1 MLSKVII
8 HQQLFI
14 IFSFFLLIF
23 NYFAN
28 FIDSYPSYLIWI
40 ALFFV
45 STLGVSHGALDGK
58 LILRGISKISQRI
71 ILFGLYVALVIL
83 GWYLWISYPEIGLLI
98 LLIMSVFHFGNS
110 DLKFLKLVDLNTK
123 LAWGFTMTFLP
134 ILFQR
139 DIVESIF
146 YNLIAMNIPDHFVE
160 AIYYILILSIIR
172 IYWIVIIAI
181 IKSMSK
187 VVWFKD
193 KDVLLVLE
201 FTFLIILSHFTHPF
215 VWFAIYFCG
224 LHAVRSLIDSN
235 YENLTFTPEK
245 CRRQV
250 DLSKEIY
257 KLGKERKD
265 QKISLC
271 SILNN
276 GYIAAHFGIL
286 MVWKGPKKQ
295 MADEFKKDCVSFCKA
310 METFSKL
317 FGKQLITP
325 EEWRKRHEDY
335 DKYLEGFG
343 AKLA

>member
-1 MLSKVII
+1 MGFLKNMLNKVII

-14 IFSFFLLIF
+14 IFSLFLLIF

-28 FIDSYPSYLIWI
+28 FINSYPSYLIWI

-110 DLKFLKLVDLNTK
+110 DLKSLKLIDLNTK

-134 ILFQR
+134 ILFKR

-146 YNLIAMNIPDHFVE
+146 YNLIGMNIPDLFIEV
-160 AIYYILILSIIR
+160 IYCILIFSIIR
-172 IYWIVIIAI
+172 IYWSVISGIVN
-181 IKSMSK
+181 SMSK

-224 LHAVRSLIDSN
+224 LHGVRSLIDSN
-235 YENLTFTPEK
+235 FNWS
-245 CRRQV
+245 V
-250 DLSKEIY
+250 DLKWLVVFTFPVVVFIGFTYGRYWNADVYSLIFPI
-257 KLGKERKD
+257 LG
-265 QKISLC
+265 SLT
-271 SILNN
+271 
-276 GYIAAHFGIL
+276 IAHMSL
-286 MVWKGPKKQ
+286 PSLVR
-295 MADEFKKDCVSFCKA
+295 
-310 METFSKL
+310 
-317 FGKQLITP
+317 LI
-325 EEWRKRHEDY
+325 KR
-335 DKYLEGFG
+335 
-343 AKLA
+343 

>member
-1 MLSKVII
+1 MLNKVII

-14 IFSFFLLIF
+14 IFSLFLLIF

-28 FIDSYPSYLIWI
+28 FINSYPSYLIWI

-83 GWYLWISYPEIGLLI
+83 GWYLWISYPEIGLLV

-110 DLKFLKLVDLNTK
+110 DLKSLKLIDLNTK

-134 ILFQR
+134 ILFKR

-146 YNLIAMNIPDHFVE
+146 YNLIGMKIPDLFIEV
-160 AIYYILILSIIR
+160 IYCILIFSIIR
-172 IYWIVIIAI
+172 IYWSVISSIVN
-181 IKSMSK
+181 SMSK

-235 YENLTFTPEK
+235 FNWS
-245 CRRQV
+245 V
-250 DLSKEIY
+250 DLKWLVAFTFPVAVFIGFTYGRYWNADVYSLIFPI
-257 KLGKERKD
+257 LG
-265 QKISLC
+265 SLT
-271 SILNN
+271 
-276 GYIAAHFGIL
+276 IAHMSL
-286 MVWKGPKKQ
+286 PSLVR
-295 MADEFKKDCVSFCKA
+295 
-310 METFSKL
+310 
-317 FGKQLITP
+317 LI
-325 EEWRKRHEDY
+325 KR
-335 DKYLEGFG
+335 
-343 AKLA
+343 

>member
-1 MLSKVII
+1 MLNKVII

-14 IFSFFLLIF
+14 IFLLFLLIF
-23 NYFAN
+23 NHFAN
-28 FIDSYPSYLIWI
+28 FVNSYPSYLIWI

-58 LILRGISKISQRI
+58 LIWRGINKISQRI

-83 GWYLWISYPEIGLLI
+83 GWYLWISYPEIGLLV

-110 DLKFLKLVDLNTK
+110 DLKSLRLIDLSTK

-134 ILFQR
+134 ILFKR

-146 YNLIAMNIPDHFVE
+146 YNLIGMNIPDLFIEV
-160 AIYYILILSIIR
+160 IYCILIFSIIR
-172 IYWIVIIAI
+172 IYWSVISSIVN
-181 IKSMSK
+181 SMSK

-235 YENLTFTPEK
+235 FNWS
-245 CRRQV
+245 V
-250 DLSKEIY
+250 DLKWLVVFTFPVAVFIGFTYGRYWNADVYSLIFPI
-257 KLGKERKD
+257 LG
-265 QKISLC
+265 SLT
-271 SILNN
+271 
-276 GYIAAHFGIL
+276 IAHMSL
-286 MVWKGPKKQ
+286 PSLVR
-295 MADEFKKDCVSFCKA
+295 
-310 METFSKL
+310 
-317 FGKQLITP
+317 LI
-325 EEWRKRHEDY
+325 KR
-335 DKYLEGFG
+335 
-343 AKLA
+343 

>member
-1 MLSKVII
+1 MLNKVII

-14 IFSFFLLIF
+14 IFSLFLLIF

-83 GWYLWISYPEIGLLI
+83 GWYLWISYPEIGLLV

-110 DLKFLKLVDLNTK
+110 DLKSLRLIDLSTK

-134 ILFQR
+134 ILFKR

-146 YNLIAMNIPDHFVE
+146 YNLIGMNIPDLFIEV
-160 AIYYILILSIIR
+160 IYCILIFSIIR
-172 IYWIVIIAI
+172 IYWSAIGGIVN
-181 IKSMSK
+181 SMSK

-224 LHAVRSLIDSN
+224 LHGVRSLIDSN
-235 YENLTFTPEK
+235 FNWS
-245 CRRQV
+245 V
-250 DLSKEIY
+250 DLKWLVAFTFPVAVFIGFTYGRYWNADVYSLIFPI
-257 KLGKERKD
+257 LG
-265 QKISLC
+265 SLT
-271 SILNN
+271 
-276 GYIAAHFGIL
+276 IAHMSL
-286 MVWKGPKKQ
+286 PSLVR
-295 MADEFKKDCVSFCKA
+295 
-310 METFSKL
+310 
-317 FGKQLITP
+317 LI
-325 EEWRKRHEDY
+325 KR
-335 DKYLEGFG
+335 
-343 AKLA
+343 

>member
-14 IFSFFLLIF
+14 IFLLFLLIF
-23 NYFAN
+23 NHFAN
-28 FIDSYPSYLIWI
+28 FVNSYPSYLIWI

-110 DLKFLKLVDLNTK
+110 DLKSLKLIDLNTK

-134 ILFQR
+134 ILFKR

-146 YNLIAMNIPDHFVE
+146 YNLIGMNIPDLFIEV
-160 AIYYILILSIIR
+160 IYCILIFSIIR
-172 IYWIVIIAI
+172 IYWSVISSIVN
-181 IKSMSK
+181 SMSK

-224 LHAVRSLIDSN
+224 LHGVRSLIDSN
-235 YENLTFTPEK
+235 FNWS
-245 CRRQV
+245 V
-250 DLSKEIY
+250 DLKWLVVFTFPVAVFIGFTYGRYWNADVYSLIFPI
-257 KLGKERKD
+257 LG
-265 QKISLC
+265 SLT
-271 SILNN
+271 
-276 GYIAAHFGIL
+276 IAHMSL
-286 MVWKGPKKQ
+286 PSLVR
-295 MADEFKKDCVSFCKA
+295 
-310 METFSKL
+310 
-317 FGKQLITP
+317 LI
-325 EEWRKRHEDY
+325 KR
-335 DKYLEGFG
+335 
-343 AKLA
+343 

>member
-110 DLKFLKLVDLNTK
+110 DLKSLKLIDLNTK

-134 ILFQR
+134 ILFKR

-146 YNLIAMNIPDHFVE
+146 YNLIGMNIPDLFIEV
-160 AIYYILILSIIR
+160 IYCILIFSIIR
-172 IYWIVIIAI
+172 IYWSAIGGIVN
-181 IKSMSK
+181 SMSK

-224 LHAVRSLIDSN
+224 LHGVRSLIDSN
-235 YENLTFTPEK
+235 FNWS
-245 CRRQV
+245 V
-250 DLSKEIY
+250 DLKWLVAFTFPVAVFIGFTY
-257 KLGKERKD
+257 GRYWNAD
-265 QKISLC
+265 VYSLIFP
-271 SILNN
+271 ILASLT
-276 GYIAAHFGIL
+276 IAHMSL
-286 MVWKGPKKQ
+286 P
-295 MADEFKKDCVSFCKA
+295 S
-310 METFSKL
+310 L
-317 FGKQLITP
+317 LRLI
-325 EEWRKRHEDY
+325 KR
-335 DKYLEGFG
+335 
-343 AKLA
+343 

>member
-110 DLKFLKLVDLNTK
+110 DLKSLKLIDLNTK

-134 ILFQR
+134 ILFKR

-146 YNLIAMNIPDHFVE
+146 YNLIGMNIPDLFIEV
-160 AIYYILILSIIR
+160 IYCILIFSIIR
-172 IYWIVIIAI
+172 IYWSVISGIVN
-181 IKSMSK
+181 SMSK

-224 LHAVRSLIDSN
+224 LHGVRSLIDSN
-235 YENLTFTPEK
+235 FNWS
-245 CRRQV
+245 V
-250 DLSKEIY
+250 DLKWLVAFTFPVAVFIGFTYGRYWNADVYSLIFPI
-257 KLGKERKD
+257 LG
-265 QKISLC
+265 SLT
-271 SILNN
+271 
-276 GYIAAHFGIL
+276 IAHMSL
-286 MVWKGPKKQ
+286 PSLVR
-295 MADEFKKDCVSFCKA
+295 
-310 METFSKL
+310 
-317 FGKQLITP
+317 LI
-325 EEWRKRHEDY
+325 KR
-335 DKYLEGFG
+335 
-343 AKLA
+343 

>member
-1 MLSKVII
+1 MLNKVII

-14 IFSFFLLIF
+14 IFSLFLLIF

-28 FIDSYPSYLIWI
+28 FINSYPSYLIWI

-110 DLKFLKLVDLNTK
+110 DLKSLKLIDLNTK

-134 ILFQR
+134 ILFKR

-146 YNLIAMNIPDHFVE
+146 YNLIGMKIPDLFIEV
-160 AIYYILILSIIR
+160 IYCILIFSIIR
-172 IYWIVIIAI
+172 IYWSAIGGIVN
-181 IKSMSK
+181 SMSK

-224 LHAVRSLIDSN
+224 LHGVRSLIDSN
-235 YENLTFTPEK
+235 FNWS
-245 CRRQV
+245 V
-250 DLSKEIY
+250 DLKWLVAFTFPVAVFIGFTY
-257 KLGKERKD
+257 GRYWNAD
-265 QKISLC
+265 VYSLIFP
-271 SILNN
+271 ILASLT
-276 GYIAAHFGIL
+276 IAHMSL
-286 MVWKGPKKQ
+286 P
-295 MADEFKKDCVSFCKA
+295 S
-310 METFSKL
+310 L
-317 FGKQLITP
+317 LRLI
-325 EEWRKRHEDY
+325 KR
-335 DKYLEGFG
+335 
-343 AKLA
+343 